1 MRKVIFLRYLPK
13 PKTTGTM
20 LFEEIIFKR
29 RSIRSFSSIKLSDEE
44 LSQILFAAQGITDPI
59 RGFRAAPSA
68 GATYPLETSPET
80 EEGVFRYSPSN
91 HALETIREGDF
102 RDNLAEAAWG

>member
-1 MRKVIFLRYLPK
+1 
-13 PKTTGTM
+13 M
-20 LFEEIIFKR
+20 LFEETILKR
-29 RSIRSFSSIKLSDEE
+29 RLIRSFSGIKLSDEE

-59 RGFRAAPSA
+59 RGFRAATSA
-68 GATYPLETSPET
+68 GATYPLETYLVT
-80 EEGVFRYSPSN
+80 EEGIFRYSPSN